1 MSEEHIMDAGQKAL
15 QILAVM
21 LAILDLA
28 HALATAASYVAFMQ
42 EASWLVGP

>member
-1 MSEEHIMDAGQKAL
+1 MSRQDLIEAGQKAL
-15 QILAVM
+15 QILAAM

-28 HALATAASYVAFMQ
+28 RALPVAAPCVAFMQ